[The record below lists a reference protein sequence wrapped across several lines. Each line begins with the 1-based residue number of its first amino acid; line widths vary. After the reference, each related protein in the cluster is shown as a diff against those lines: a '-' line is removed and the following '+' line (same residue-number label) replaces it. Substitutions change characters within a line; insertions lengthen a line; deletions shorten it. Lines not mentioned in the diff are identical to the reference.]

1 MTSRNFEISGSDGA
15 AITIMASGWIG
26 DDGTVTGHVTKIDG
40 DTLAVDTASITG
52 TVTGSAP
59 ETLAFASIAATLNLS
74 VTGTIADVGIITA
87 TATLDGATAIPMSGA
102 SNNRVVAF
110 ATAQH
115 ETEANGLT
123 VLGGINPDDPC
134 ALLAVLKTARW
145 ELLSGQAVSRV
156 TAPGGR
162 DVTFQKGDLAELA
175 KEIARLEV
183 ECRAASGITTSPSS
197 TPRTRRAIR
206 FNPYL

>member
-1 MTSRNFEISGSDGA
+1 MANRNFEISGSDGPL
-15 AITIMASGWIG
+15 TIMASGFINEA
-26 DDGTVTGHVTKIDG
+26 DGTVTGRITRIDS

-59 ETLAFASIAATLNLS
+59 ETLVFTSIAATLDLG

-87 TATLDGATAIPMSGA
+87 AATLDGVTAIALTGA
-102 SNNRVVAF
+102 ANNRIVSH

-115 ETEANGLT
+115 EADAAGLT
-123 VLGGINPDDPC
+123 ALGVPADDPC
-134 ALLAVLKTARW
+134 ALLAVLKRARW

-183 ECRAASGITTSPSS
+183 ECRAASGITQTPSS
-197 TPRTRRAIR
+197 APRTRRAIR